1 MASDSSSKSPS
12 IFVPLAVGTIVTLV
26 LSGTLV
32 IAGLKAGILP
42 GTSPLVILFAW
53 GAFARYITKD
63 TGREFL
69 NTAQVAG
76 SAGVAVT
83 AGVIFTAPVIQIL
96 YRDKF
101 GSESDIPPVD
111 VPTLIYLSIAG
122 ALIGFGFVGFGAR
135 KFLSDPTLPAP
146 EARSCHTMIEAAV
159 ASPSKRP
166 NLYISM
172 FAGLL
177 ASAMA
182 PFLSKVRVATSHII
196 LHSNQPEDGMPAVDR
211 PFEFVL
217 PFEPIFMGIGALL
230 TLSTAILV
238 FGGSLLRLIGD
249 YILASVDP
257 GSPIA
262 NDFPEISM
270 KWIGGGAMTVAV
282 VYSLVRLF
290 SISTPKADSDENGQS
305 VLAISRGHRIT
316 QALAIAAGFLM
327 IAAWLWEKDGF
338 TSFSISMMIAILVCC
353 GLMVVLGALLS
364 LQIGSSASPVSG
376 TVFVTILV
384 LCIIAIITDR
394 RQIEDVML
402 IVPLA
407 VAACVAI
414 CAANDSSQDF
424 KTLQLCGLPIQK
436 GFLPQIVGLLA
447 GCIAVP
453 IVLFI
458 ADKAYGLG
466 TEELTAPQAS
476 LFATVLD
483 ALLLQEGGI
492 ASSWKPIA
500 VGVTIGVLAVI
511 AEIVGKR
518 RGMQLPSMAFAV
530 GIYLPHY
537 LGVGIMIG
545 AIARFIGDRGQKQR
559 AESILAAAGLIAGA
573 ALFELLIGGLI
584 VVENINERF
593 VLSSEAKRNV
603 VAMLGIATLC
613 AIIFFN
619 SRPKASSDDATA

>member
-12 IFVPLAVGTIVTLV
+12 IFVPLAVGTVVTLV

-63 TGREFL
+63 SGREFL

-76 SAGVAVT
+76 SAGVAAT

-96 YRDKF
+96 YREKF
-101 GSESDIPPVD
+101 GPGSDIPPVD
-111 VPTLIYLSIAG
+111 VLTLIYLSTAG

-159 ASPSKRP
+159 TDPSKRP

-172 FAGLL
+172 FAGLF

-182 PFLSKVRVATSHII
+182 PFLSKVNVATEHIV
-196 LHSNQPEDGMPAVDR
+196 LHSKRIGDR
-211 PFEFVL
+211 AFQLDL
-217 PFEPIFMGIGALL
+217 PFAPIYIGIGALL
-230 TLSTAILV
+230 TLPTAILV
-238 FGGSLLRLIGD
+238 FGGSFLRLIGD
-249 YILASVDP
+249 YILASAEP
-257 GSPIA
+257 GSPLA
-262 NDFPEISM
+262 DAFPNISM
-270 KWIGGGAMTVAV
+270 RWIGGGAMTVAV
-282 VYSLVRLF
+282 VYSLVRLVG
-290 SISTPKADSDENGQS
+290 ISTPKSDSEGGSQS
-305 VLAISRGHRIT
+305 VLSISRGHRIS

-327 IAAWLWEKDGF
+327 IAGWLWRNDGF
-338 TSFSISMMIAILVCC
+338 TSFSISMIIAILVCC

-424 KTLQLCGLPIQK
+424 KTLQLCGLSIQR

-447 GCIAVP
+447 GCVSVP
-453 IVLFI
+453 VVLFI
-458 ADKAYGLG
+458 AHRAYGLG
-466 TEELTAPQAS
+466 SEELTAPQAS

-483 ALLLQEGGI
+483 ALLLQEGGL

-500 VGVTIGVLAVI
+500 VGVTIGILAVI

-518 RGMQLPSMAFAV
+518 RGFQLPSMAFAV
-530 GIYLPHY
+530 GIYLPPY
-537 LGVGIMIG
+537 LGIGIMIG
-545 AIARFIGDRGQKQR
+545 AYQR
-559 AESILAAAGLIAGA
+559 SSRRSFSRTGP
-573 ALFELLIGGLI
+573 
-584 VVENINERF
+584 VV
-593 VLSSEAKRNV
+593 
-603 VAMLGIATLC
+603 
-613 AIIFFN
+613 
-619 SRPKASSDDATA
+619 